1 MHLGGDEVS
10 FGCWQS
16 NPNITAW
23 MKENNVTRFSELII
37 FPISHQFLSY
47 AKLEEIWVQKVIKIT
62 EKHKFDYVVWE
73 EVFNNGID
81 INPEVSFFVHHFPFS
96 NILHYRLLS
105 RFGFH
110 TILKVKLTML
120 PKLVTEH
127 LYQHPGT

>member
-23 MKENNVTRFSELII
+23 MKENNVT
-37 FPISHQFLSY
+37 SY

-81 INPEVSFFVHHFPFS
+81 INPEVSFYV
-96 NILHYRLLS
+96 
-105 RFGFH
+105 
-110 TILKVKLTML
+110 
-120 PKLVTEH
+120 
-127 LYQHPGT
+127 